1 MARMF
6 RGSLLRSGYR
16 RHRGRPPLCIGPATP
31 RGHEVGGTGKFSG
44 RKTESRDMA
53 RVEAGFNDLDCR
65 MRKLE
70 MKGYDLGENKHLG
83 EVLKRTDKLED
94 KGKENGAK

>member
-1 MARMF
+1 
-6 RGSLLRSGYR
+6 
-16 RHRGRPPLCIGPATP
+16 
-31 RGHEVGGTGKFSG
+31 
-44 RKTESRDMA
+44 MA